1 MRSETNSIESKNVW
15 WQHFKNVLSLVQLH
29 QPIRKSLRTHTL
41 TAAAAFARIIAVL
54 IFVKCS
60 WKFSL
65 CVCQFL
71 RAWMRWLAQ
80 HCAVPWHPRHGTT
93 WILECFDF
101 FFKIKQIAIRVRH
114 IFSISLSFFLYSF
127 LLLCHISRSG
137 SFSFR
142 LSNSPRLNF
151 IFSGSTTELH
161 RKRFIRTKNMP
172 IKVLKRSHRSAQTYL
187 VCC

>member
-71 RAWMRWLAQ
+71 RAWVRWLAQ

-101 FFKIKQIAIRVRH
+101 FFLNKTNCDSCASH
-114 IFSISLSFFLYSF
+114 FLYLFKFLPIFLSSIMPHLSLGLFFVPSF
-127 LLLCHISRSG
+127 EFA
-137 SFSFR
+137 SFKFHF
-142 LSNSPRLNF
+142 LW
-151 IFSGSTTELH
+151 
-161 RKRFIRTKNMP
+161 
-172 IKVLKRSHRSAQTYL
+172 
-187 VCC
+187 